1 MSYSQNQLLFSLRT
15 TDGNSSAVA
24 WAGGRG
30 VFAVVGTF
38 NGATVKLQWSPDADT
53 GAAVPTWLDV
63 DASGDTFTTKTAAGA
78 GGFELPACQIRAVQ
92 SASGGSTSLTT
103 TVGGLRV

>member
-1 MSYSQNQLLFSLRT
+1 MSYSENQALFSART
-15 TDGNSSAVA
+15 TDGNSTAVQ
-24 WAGGRG
+24 WPGGRG

-38 NGATVKLQWSPDADT
+38 GSATSKLQWSPDAGT
-53 GAAVPTWLDV
+53 TWLDV
-63 DASGDTFTTKTAAGA
+63 DATGDTFTTKTAAGA

-92 SASGGSTSLTT
+92 SGSTGPTSLTT